1 VDEDSWRIAKD
12 LIALALLQPASER
25 DAFLRDRCPDP
36 TLRAEIG
43 LMLAQ
48 YDEGPDF
55 LDVDGVGDETA
66 DLTPGDRVGPYE
78 VVERLGS
85 GGMGQVFLA
94 TDTRLRRPVA
104 LKCLHTPN
112 SFSPA
117 TGAQIL
123 REARAA
129 GRISHPNVATI
140 YDIVEHD
147 NRAFLVMEYLEGENL
162 IARLKRGPLPADLVI
177 QMGSQLAAGLAAA
190 HAKGIIHR
198 DVKPSNIQITPDGT
212 PKILDFGVARITVDA
227 STTMH
232 TLAAF
237 GHQPGTPAYMSPEQM
252 IGADV
257 DARTDIFSLGIVLF
271 EMATGRR
278 ANPPGDRDDP
288 AAAWTRPL
296 PRADAVEPTVTR
308 RLADVIARMV
318 ALDPGDRF
326 QSAADVQRALAAVSR
341 PRRSLFWWR

>member
-36 TLRAEIG
+36 TRRAEIG

-55 LDVDGVGDETA
+55 LDVDGIGDETT

-162 IARLKRGPLPADLVI
+162 IARLKRGPLPADEVV

-190 HAKGIIHR
+190 HAR
-198 DVKPSNIQITPDGT
+198 
-212 PKILDFGVARITVDA
+212 A
-227 STTMH
+227 SST
-232 TLAAF
+232 
-237 GHQPGTPAYMSPEQM
+237 
-252 IGADV
+252 
-257 DARTDIFSLGIVLF
+257 
-271 EMATGRR
+271 AT
-278 ANPPGDRDDP
+278 
-288 AAAWTRPL
+288 
-296 PRADAVEPTVTR
+296 
-308 RLADVIARMV
+308 
-318 ALDPGDRF
+318 
-326 QSAADVQRALAAVSR
+326 
-341 PRRSLFWWR
+341 

>member
-1 VDEDSWRIAKD
+1 
-12 LIALALLQPASER
+12 
-25 DAFLRDRCPDP
+25 
-36 TLRAEIG
+36 
-43 LMLAQ
+43 
-48 YDEGPDF
+48 
-55 LDVDGVGDETA
+55 
-66 DLTPGDRVGPYE
+66 
-78 VVERLGS
+78 
-85 GGMGQVFLA
+85 MGQVFRA

-104 LKCLHTPN
+104 LKCLHTPTAL
-112 SFSPA
+112 SAP

-162 IARLKRGPLPADLVI
+162 IARLKRGPLPADVVI

-190 HAKGIIHR
+190 HAKGVIHR

-212 PKILDFGVARITVDA
+212 PKILDFGVARITVDV

-232 TLAAF
+232 TLAAS
-237 GHQPGTPAYMSPEQM
+237 GHQPGTPAYMSPEQT

-257 DARTDIFSLGIVLF
+257 DARTDIFSLGVVLF

-278 ANPPGDRDDP
+278 ANPPGDRADP
-288 AAAWTRPL
+288 AAAWTGPL

-318 ALDPGDRF
+318 AVDPGDRF
-326 QSAADVQRALAAVSR
+326 QSAAEVQRALAAVSR